1 MQRIPNLLTQAKRT
15 LTNFCPVP
23 KGKTHKR
30 LGLFYSRRQ
39 VLLRA
44 TFLEITSSNEIASQF
59 GQRMCNAWNAMH
71 IYLPSRPTNHF
82 TRQSDMQAFCTVLR
96 KKKFCFVHVCVC
108 VLHCFLGW
116 LVRGCCFFFFVVR
129 GMWRIYFSQ
138 LLILTPLFHCCMFE
152 GDALVIHFLNLLPFA
167 FFLSYRTFPFVNW
180 LLSLFAPLLNCAHP
194 LVVASKGRRCFC
206 RCICRSGRDWVLRS
220 RKTEMHF
227 FSPSLLFHWHEF
239 SWLWMIYII

>member
-1 MQRIPNLLTQAKRT
+1 M
-15 LTNFCPVP
+15 
-23 KGKTHKR
+23 
-30 LGLFYSRRQ
+30 
-39 VLLRA
+39 
-44 TFLEITSSNEIASQF
+44 
-59 GQRMCNAWNAMH
+59 
-71 IYLPSRPTNHF
+71 
-82 TRQSDMQAFCTVLR
+82 
-96 KKKFCFVHVCVC
+96 HVCLC

-129 GMWRIYFSQ
+129 GMWRIYFSR